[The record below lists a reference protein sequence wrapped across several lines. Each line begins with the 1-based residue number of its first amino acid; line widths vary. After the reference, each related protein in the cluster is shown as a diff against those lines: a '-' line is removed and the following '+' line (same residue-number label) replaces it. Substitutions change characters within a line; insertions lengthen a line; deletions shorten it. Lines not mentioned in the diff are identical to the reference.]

1 MNFVNKLEK
10 VDEMYKYTGTYIS
23 RKLTRRIW
31 YPEYAYIQKRNKIKS
46 QKSEMR
52 QKLKIKAYTIFYGF
66 IDTSTKQFQK
76 QLIPN
81 F

>member
-23 RKLTRRIW
+23 RKLTWRIW

-46 QKSEMR
+46 QK
-52 QKLKIKAYTIFYGF
+52 
-66 IDTSTKQFQK
+66 
-76 QLIPN
+76 
-81 F
+81 